1 MFIPFR
7 CSFNYMNPIAEH
19 GGTHMDAPNHYSNK
33 QGALSIHQIPPQSL
47 LGPGVVIDISDR
59 ASKDT
64 RASVTKND
72 LLMWEDKHGQI
83 PEGAIVLMNSG
94 WQKHFYNDSLFWGS
108 ESPDFKTHVNPGFS
122 LEAAKFLLKRN
133 IHGIGV
139 DNGNFDVGGDAN
151 FPVHQLLLGANIWG
165 LEMVKNLDQVP
176 ASGTTIIAMP
186 MNIRDGTGAPTR
198 VFARWPDSSTGNG
211 CDAIFNGMSHYF
223 GMVFVYCL
231 SYLMKL

>member
-1 MFIPFR
+1 
-7 CSFNYMNPIAEH
+7 MNPIAEH
-19 GGTHMDAPNHYSNK
+19 GGTHMDAPTHFSNK

-47 LGPGVVIDISDR
+47 IGPGVVIDISDR
-59 ASKDT
+59 ASKDPS
-64 RASVTKND
+64 ASVTKND
-72 LLMWEDKHGQI
+72 LLMWEDKHGRI
-83 PEGAIVLMNSG
+83 PEGAVVLMNSG
-94 WQKHFYNDSLFWGS
+94 WQKNFYNDRAFWGS
-108 ESPDFKTHVNPGFS
+108 GSPDFATHVHPGFS

-133 IHGIGV
+133 IHGIGT
-139 DNGNFDVGGDAN
+139 DNGNFDIGGDTN
-151 FPVHQLLLGANIWG
+151 YPVHVLLLGANIWG
-165 LEMVKNLDQVP
+165 MEMVRNLDQVP

-223 GMVFVYCL
+223 GMVFIYCL